1 MLKILGNRTFLLFF
15 LGNIISLVGFG
26 FNLIAVSW
34 MVLEETGSEFSL
46 GKIMAAATTPGLIL
60 ALVAGIIIDKVN
72 RKWLLVILDAFR
84 VIIIS
89 VFIYYFNIDG
99 FSLTILYPV
108 MMLMGLSNSLF
119 WPTAQAFVQELV
131 DEKDY
136 FPANALLSASYQVG
150 SLIGAGA
157 GGFIVHIYGPIAALY
172 FNAFAY
178 LISGVLIS
186 LAPFSN
192 SNVNKNSEGL
202 ISALSKGFLFLK
214 DKIGVLFLGLT
225 TILSDIAIWG
235 ALSVLTITLSKE
247 VFFKGSWGYG
257 LMDGMYGIGALISTI
272 AVAEMIKIIGRKKS
286 LLCCYFIAGISLS
299 LIHI

>member
-72 RKWLLVILDAFR
+72 RKCLLVILDAFR

-119 WPTAQAFVQELV
+119 FG
-131 DEKDY
+131 
-136 FPANALLSASYQVG
+136 AS
-150 SLIGAGA
+150 S
-157 GGFIVHIYGPIAALY
+157 
-172 FNAFAY
+172 
-178 LISGVLIS
+178 
-186 LAPFSN
+186 
-192 SNVNKNSEGL
+192 
-202 ISALSKGFLFLK
+202 
-214 DKIGVLFLGLT
+214 
-225 TILSDIAIWG
+225 
-235 ALSVLTITLSKE
+235 
-247 VFFKGSWGYG
+247 
-257 LMDGMYGIGALISTI
+257 
-272 AVAEMIKIIGRKKS
+272 
-286 LLCCYFIAGISLS
+286 
-299 LIHI
+299 